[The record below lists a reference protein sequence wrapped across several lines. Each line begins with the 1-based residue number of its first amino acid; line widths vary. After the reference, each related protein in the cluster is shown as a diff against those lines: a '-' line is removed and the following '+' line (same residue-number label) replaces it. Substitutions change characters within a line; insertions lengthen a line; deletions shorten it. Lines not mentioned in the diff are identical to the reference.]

1 MIVLSGSQAG
11 AAEEAACRGHS
22 QRGFYFFS
30 TELGAQ
36 TLEQRG
42 FWVRLR
48 LMARKLW
55 TSD

>member
-36 TLEQRG
+36 TVEQRG
-42 FWVRLR
+42 GVRLR